1 MSLLDAINIS
11 SSGLMAERQR
21 IETSVENL
29 ANARTTRTPEGGPY
43 RRRDVV
49 FEAVPLG
56 KSFTGELSEAIELQ
70 GVAVTSVV
78 VDEGPPLLAHD
89 PGHPDADE
97 SGMVRLPNVDS
108 VEELVNLVSAA
119 RSYEANLT
127 AADISRRLVERAIDL
142 GRG

>member
-1 MSLLDAINIS
+1 
-11 SSGLMAERQR
+11 MAERQR

-29 ANARTTRTPEGGPY
+29 ANSRTTRTPEGGPY

-49 FEAVPLG
+49 FEAVPMG
-56 KSFTGELSEAIELQ
+56 ESFTGELSQALELR
-70 GVAVTSVV
+70 GVV
-78 VDEGPPLLAHD
+78 VSSVEVDDGPPMLAHD

-97 SGMVRLPNVDS
+97 NGMVRLPNIDS
-108 VEELVNLVSAA
+108 VEELVNLVAAA